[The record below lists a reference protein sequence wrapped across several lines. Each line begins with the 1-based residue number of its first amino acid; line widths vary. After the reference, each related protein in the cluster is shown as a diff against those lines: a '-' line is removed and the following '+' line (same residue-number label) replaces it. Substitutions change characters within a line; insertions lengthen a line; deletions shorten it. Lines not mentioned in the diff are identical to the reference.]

1 MAEAILPC
9 RALSSELFMKFRCRS
24 RDKRLRTKP
33 ENQLFFSDSCGFD
46 LKEKNIQSPN
56 PAGRSVLLPCPEVF
70 SGTFKPGSHC
80 AEIQKQVYK
89 AQKPLRRKLLCLSLS
104 PALWCLSGCFPADP
118 ASKAFPPST
127 EGHFFH
133 LTVLLCLQNL

>member
-46 LKEKNIQSPN
+46 LKEENIKSPN

-133 LTVLLCLQNL
+133 LTVLLCLQKL